1 MLLTHFVVVE
11 GSFPRT
17 SRCVERVNGGSPMIL
32 VTQLL
37 QQLDGTSPVHLVT
50 GLRGSARD
58 SHVSVAP
65 VRVVVAI
72 VHLVDTTLQ
81 GREQR

>member
-17 SRCVERVNGGSPMIL
+17 SRCVEGVNGGSPMVL

-37 QQLDGTSPVHLVT
+37 QQLDGTSPVHLVS
-50 GLRGSARD
+50 GLRGSPRD
-58 SHVSVAP
+58 GHVGVAP
-65 VRVVVAI
+65 IWVVVAI
-72 VHLVDTTLQ
+72 VHLIDTTLQ
-81 GREQR
+81 GRGQR